1 MSKGTRVS
9 IDEWVVNDQTNGK
22 SICTTGVVVSDVTT
36 EKVYGYK
43 DQYNHYIK
51 VKLDDGITETFN
63 LYELI
68 NQNKDDIR
76 WLHNKRK
83 K

>member
-1 MSKGTRVS
+1 MDKGTKVS

-22 SICTTGVVVSDVTT
+22 SICTTGIVVSDVVT
-36 EKVYGYK
+36 EKVYGYE

-63 LYELI
+63 LYELKE
-68 NQNKDDIR
+68 NKFGY
-76 WLHNKRK
+76 
-83 K
+83 